1 MPWKETCVM
10 DEKTKFIARL
20 LEGDK
25 MSHLCEE
32 FGISRKTGYKIWNRY
47 QNTGTRAMLDRSRK
61 PHRFSNQLPEQIER
75 TIVKLKRE
83 KPQWGA
89 AKIRELLVRKYPH
102 LHHPAVSTVHATL
115 DRHGLVNCRKRR
127 NRQRAQGTELG
138 TSDEPNQIWC
148 ADFKGEFMLGDR
160 RYCYP
165 LTITDYASR
174 YLLTVE
180 GLESVREDLAM
191 PIFERTFEEY
201 GLPSVIRT
209 DNGVPFA
216 APNGLFGLSR
226 MAVWWL
232 RLGIEIER
240 IKPGHPEQ
248 NGRHER
254 MHRTLKQATAAP
266 AASNFLQQQGKFDS
280 FQTEFN
286 EERPHQSLGMKT
298 PGEIYRPS
306 QRKYQGIGNLEYP
319 LHDKSIIVTNC
330 GRICHHGLKISF
342 SSVFRG
348 QEVGIREVDDGL
360 WQVSFMRFDLGYFDE
375 KSKKFEPGPNPFAS
389 KL

>member
-10 DEKTKFIARL
+10 DERTKFVARL
-20 LEGDK
+20 LEGEK

-32 FGISRKTGYKIWNRY
+32 YGISRKTGYKIWNRY
-47 QNTGTRAMLDRSRK
+47 QQVGARAMMDRSRK

-83 KPQWGA
+83 KPLWGA

-127 NRQRAQGTELG
+127 TRQKAQGTALG
-138 TSDEPNQIWC
+138 TSTEPNDIWC
-148 ADFKGEFMLGDR
+148 VDFKGEFMLGDR

-165 LTITDYASR
+165 LTISDHRSR

-191 PIFERTFEEY
+191 PVFERTFEEY
-201 GLPSVIRT
+201 GLPKTIRS

-232 RLGIEIER
+232 RLGIGLER

-254 MHRTLKQATAAP
+254 MHRTLKAATVKP
-266 AASNFLQQQGKFDS
+266 AGENFLQQQQKFDN
-280 FQTEFN
+280 FRDEFN
-286 EERPHQSLGMKT
+286 RERPHQALSMKT
-298 PGEIYRPS
+298 PQEMYRPS
-306 QRKYQGIGNLEYP
+306 TQNYMGVKPLEYP
-319 LHDKSIIVTNC
+319 LHDKTITVTNC
-330 GRICHHGLKISF
+330 GRICHKGLKISF
-342 SSVFRG
+342 SYVFRG
-348 QEVGIREVDDGL
+348 QDVGIREVDDGL
-360 WQVSFMRFDLGYFDE
+360 WQVSFMNYELGFFDE
-375 KSKKFEPGPNPFAS
+375 NSGRFEPGSNPFAS
-389 KL
+389 KV

>member
-1 MPWKETCVM
+1 M
-10 DEKTKFIARL
+10 
-20 LEGDK
+20 
-25 MSHLCEE
+25 
-32 FGISRKTGYKIWNRY
+32 
-47 QNTGTRAMLDRSRK
+47 DRSRK

-83 KPQWGA
+83 KPLWGA

-127 NRQRAQGTELG
+127 TRQKAQGTALG
-138 TSDEPNQIWC
+138 TSTEPNDIWC
-148 ADFKGEFMLGDR
+148 VDFKGEFMLGDR

-165 LTITDYASR
+165 LTISDHRSR

-191 PIFERTFEEY
+191 PVFERTFEEY
-201 GLPSVIRT
+201 GLPKTIRS

-232 RLGIEIER
+232 RLGIGLER

-254 MHRTLKQATAAP
+254 MHRTLKAATVKP
-266 AASNFLQQQGKFDS
+266 AGENFLQQQQKFDN
-280 FQTEFN
+280 FRDEFN
-286 EERPHQSLGMKT
+286 RERPHQALSMKT
-298 PGEIYRPS
+298 PQEMYRPS
-306 QRKYQGIGNLEYP
+306 TQNYMGVKPLEYP
-319 LHDKSIIVTNC
+319 LHDKTITVTNC
-330 GRICHHGLKISF
+330 GRICHKGLKISF
-342 SSVFRG
+342 SYVFRG
-348 QEVGIREVDDGL
+348 QDVGIREVDDGL
-360 WQVSFMRFDLGYFDE
+360 WQVSFMNYELGFFDE
-375 KSKKFEPGPNPFAS
+375 NSGRFEPGSNPFAS
-389 KL
+389 KV